1 MESGIHYGM
10 DSGIQKVGI
19 RNPEAGIRNPGPS
32 WILLH
37 GAKKRPQCCVRQ
49 LFSQATC
56 TAECFHT
63 LQNFHLCFPVKNIF
77 TSAQISLTILI
88 PGFDTLTVSLCFL
101 RCPKNI
107 QVFCHPPP
115 ESTVFYAQCTHMIF
129 VIYIHH
135 TIFFISDPTPSSSCN
150 TVFPRGVGWRSK

>member
-1 MESGIHYGM
+1 M
-10 DSGIQKVGI
+10 
-19 RNPEAGIRNPGPS
+19 
-32 WILLH
+32 
-37 GAKKRPQCCVRQ
+37 
-49 LFSQATC
+49 FS
-56 TAECFHT
+56 H

-129 VIYIHH
+129 VIYIHL

-150 TVFPRGVGWRSK
+150 TVFPRGVGWGSKLNSSIQLQCLKSLARDRFIKQLHLTSQKFKKNHTTTTTSREEPPSRSVK